1 MFAFMTLEVLVIF
14 GINFYLINRIRV
26 MDSSKSSEGKSK
38 FSFLYT
44 TENLLILLMLLFY
57 HMIRSVFFGFCF
69 NIAFRF
75 RKQWKRGDF
84 NEDIH
89 PEITTNQIKQEKQ
102 AYMAKDNQGKY
113 SPGKVFTLFRQ
124 QILLKKQI

>member
-26 MDSSKSSEGKSK
+26 MDSSKNSEGKSK

-57 HMIRSVFFGFCF
+57 HMIRSIFFGFCF
-69 NIAFRF
+69 NITFRF

-84 NEDIH
+84 NEEIH

-102 AYMAKDNQGKY
+102 AYMANDNQGRDSLCELVTPLRKWI
-113 SPGKVFTLFRQ
+113 
-124 QILLKKQI
+124 IL